1 MESKNIVLGGREML
15 SSLLPPQRFEGNKV
29 SKHFP
34 NGRTKGCILKPL
46 KSDLLMNSVSVG
58 SRL

>member
-1 MESKNIVLGGREML
+1 ML
-15 SSLLPPQRFEGNKV
+15 SSLLLPQRFEGNKV
-29 SKHFP
+29 SKRFP
-34 NGRTKGCILKPL
+34 NGRTQGCILKPL